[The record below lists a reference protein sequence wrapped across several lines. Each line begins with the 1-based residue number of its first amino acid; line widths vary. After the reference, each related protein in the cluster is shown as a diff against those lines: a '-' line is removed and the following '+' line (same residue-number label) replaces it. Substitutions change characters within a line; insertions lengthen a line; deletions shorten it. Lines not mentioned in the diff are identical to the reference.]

1 MQKCL
6 VFFFAKVAYTQKI
19 KYYEKIRLLYIE
31 KIAQLFQQRA
41 ILKLNEKNKNL
52 KTIK

>member
-1 MQKCL
+1 MFGL
-6 VFFFAKVAYTQKI
+6 FFCQSSLYSKI

-52 KTIK
+52 KKIK